1 MLAMGCAGGVCV
13 GAMTLGGAKNDAGIC
28 ANPWE
33 WRKEWQ
39 KKENPAG
46 GAAGQERRE
55 RRKDSVMGFGR
66 NLVCV
71 VFVPLTFSI

>member
-1 MLAMGCAGGVCV
+1 MLAMGCAGGVCA
-13 GAMTLGGAKNDAGIC
+13 GAMTLGGAKNDVGIC

-46 GAAGQERRE
+46 EPPGKREEREE
-55 RRKDSVMGFGR
+55 RIQLWGSGGTSSALCFFR
-66 NLVCV
+66 
-71 VFVPLTFSI
+71 